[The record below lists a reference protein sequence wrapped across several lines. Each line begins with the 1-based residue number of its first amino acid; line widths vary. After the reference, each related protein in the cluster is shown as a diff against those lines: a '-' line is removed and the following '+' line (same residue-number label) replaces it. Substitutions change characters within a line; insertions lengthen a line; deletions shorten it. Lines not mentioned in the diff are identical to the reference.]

1 MSYEEA
7 LERIRACKQSGETG
21 LDLSRQDISSL
32 PAEIS
37 ELTQLQHLDLG
48 RNELITLPPEI
59 GQLTNLQT
67 LDLGGNKLATL
78 PSVIG
83 QLTNLQTLDVRDN
96 PLDAASRAVAASL
109 EARGVKVYGYNK
121 PLTPTVTRTKV
132 SKDPVVENKPFPVLA
147 FVAVAIV
154 ALVAMASG
162 AWWLLYIVLFG
173 AGVLLA
179 RWRRS

>member
-1 MSYEEA
+1 M
-7 LERIRACKQSGETG
+7 GNET
-21 LDLSRQDISSL
+21 
-32 PAEIS
+32 
-37 ELTQLQHLDLG
+37 LG
-48 RNELITLPPEI
+48 VYRNL
-59 GQLTNLQT
+59 
-67 LDLGGNKLATL
+67 
-78 PSVIG
+78 
-83 QLTNLQTLDVRDN
+83 
-96 PLDAASRAVAASL
+96 LDAASRAVAASL